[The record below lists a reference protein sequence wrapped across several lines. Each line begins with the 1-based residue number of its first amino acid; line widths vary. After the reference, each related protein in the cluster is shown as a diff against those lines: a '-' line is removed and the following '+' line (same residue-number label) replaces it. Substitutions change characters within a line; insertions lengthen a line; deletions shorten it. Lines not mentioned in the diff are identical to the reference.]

1 MFFCKQ
7 KTAYEM
13 RISDWSSEVCSSDL
27 LRLHYVAVSME
38 TTTAVWILSGSS
50 QSWNSGGPGIVFNT
64 LAGAPH
70 ANPLILLDEIDK
82 AMDSKYPPTNAL
94 YRLLEHHSAARF
106 RDEAFPDI
114 QLDASAINRSEEP
127 TSELK
132 SLMRIT
138 YAVFCLNK
146 KTNI

>member
-94 YRLLEHHSAARF
+94 YRLLEHHTAARF
-106 RDEAFPDI
+106 RDEAR
-114 QLDASAINRSEEP
+114 SAEH
-127 TSELK
+127 TSELQ
-132 SLMRIT
+132 SLMRIS
-138 YAVFCLNK
+138 YAVFCLKNK
-146 KTNI
+146 NHQHH

>member
-1 MFFCKQ
+1 
-7 KTAYEM
+7 M
-13 RISDWSSEVCSSDL
+13 RISDWSSDVCSSDL
-27 LRLHYVAVSME
+27 EQLARVLRLHYVAVSME

-94 YRLLEHHSAARF
+94 YRLLEQDR
-106 RDEAFPDI
+106 
-114 QLDASAINRSEEP
+114 
-127 TSELK
+127 K
-132 SLMRIT
+132 STR
-138 YAVFCLNK
+138 LNSSH
-146 KTNI
+146 